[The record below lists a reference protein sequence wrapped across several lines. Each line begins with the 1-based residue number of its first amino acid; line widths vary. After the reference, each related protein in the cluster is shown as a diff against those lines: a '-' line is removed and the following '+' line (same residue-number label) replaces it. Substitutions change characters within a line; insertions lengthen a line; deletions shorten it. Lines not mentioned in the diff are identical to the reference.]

1 MKAYS
6 LLNYLSLILL
16 SWFGINAIFSNYSF
30 MINHGYKIRIFLE
43 LLLLI
48 QSIKAF
54 GFSLILKR
62 KKVILSIWLL
72 YLILFTIHVLYSYPI
87 LTKIFNLNYT
97 GQLWFYTIDF
107 LCISTLVSRCNF
119 DIYDFVKKYIA
130 INSVLSLIII
140 VQLLQSV
147 GFDFISMEATVFS
160 GNVTIITLSYYL
172 VQIAVFSLF
181 LLVDK
186 SRRYVNMGRFC
197 FVLSFILIL
206 MLGKRGALLSVV
218 GPCCLIYLIANKTW
232 KQTVLY
238 SCLGIV
244 IYWLIILNIDS
255 VFDFMSIFSKR
266 LAETS
271 KVAYYLGDNNGR
283 DDIWEYAIEQIN
295 KGLIWGTYPK
305 LFTPY
310 STSFM
315 YGLHPHNIWLESL
328 MTMGLVGSIPFFL
341 YVIYIAIRKMYVSIK
356 KYNKYAVWGILFIA
370 EFIHGCFSSTLY
382 ESPIILCMFIL
393 ATMDNKKILKWK

>member
-6 LLNYLSLILL
+6 ILNYLALILL
-16 SWFGINAIFSNYSF
+16 SWFGINAIFSDYSF
-30 MINHGYKIRIFLE
+30 MVNHGYQIRIFLE
-43 LLLLI
+43 ILLLI
-48 QSIKAF
+48 QTIKAF

-62 KKVILSIWLL
+62 KKIILSIWLL

-87 LTKIFNLNYT
+87 LTKLFNLNYT

-119 DIYDFVKKYIA
+119 DIYNFVKKYIV

-172 VQIAVFSLF
+172 VQISAFSLF

-186 SRRYVNMGRFC
+186 SRRYFNVGRIC
-197 FVLSFILIL
+197 FILSFILIL
-206 MLGKRGALLSVV
+206 ILGKRGALLSII

-232 KQTVLY
+232 KQTLLY
-238 SCLGIV
+238 CLLGIA
-244 IYWLIILNIDS
+244 IYWLIMLNIDV
-255 VFDFMSIFSKR
+255 VFDIMSIFSNR

-271 KVAYYLGDNNGR
+271 KAAYYLGDNNGR
-283 DDIWEYAIEQIN
+283 NDIWEYAIEQIN
-295 KGLIWGTYPK
+295 DGLVWGTYPK

-310 STSFM
+310 ATSFM

-328 MTMGLVGSIPFFL
+328 MTMGLVGSIPFYLFVL
-341 YVIYIAIRKMYVSIK
+341 YIVIRKVYVSLKIF
-356 KYNKYAVWGILFIA
+356 NRYAIWAILFIA
-370 EFIHGCFSSTLY
+370 EIIHGCFSSTLY
-382 ESPIILCMFIL
+382 ESPIFLCMFIL
-393 ATMDNKKILKWK
+393 VTMDNKNILKWK